1 MEEEEKNPSSI
12 DIVSDLLEDI
22 FLRLPLKSILISK
35 NVSKRW
41 RSILESKTFVERRM
55 SLQKKRKILAAY
67 NCKCGW
73 EPRLLPGSSRCKGNE
88 EIVYLHCN
96 AARPSLSCDG
106 LVCILEPHWIDVLNP
121 WTRQLRRYGFGFGTI
136 FGVWSA
142 FSPGNWAMGFGK
154 DKVTGSYK
162 VVKMCLLSLSE
173 IRVRDPE
180 MEYSVLDVETGEW
193 RMLSPPPCKV
203 SAVKRSVSVNGSIY
217 WLQNTIDRV
226 CKILALDLHKEEFH
240 NVSVPAM
247 SVTQET
253 HIVNLEDCLAI
264 ANTDTNAEWKLEIWS
279 TDTEVKT
286 WTKTY
291 SIHLENRVAS
301 LERQNRWF
309 TPVSVSKEGN
319 IVFYDNHKRLFKYYP
334 RKNEILYLSADTSV
348 ISSFFENLAP
358 LPLKSTLPY
367 PHPRRR
373 TKCPLSRPNEFGI
386 LDIILAT
393 LVLVGSIWSPLLF
406 RVKL

>member
-12 DIVSDLLEDI
+12 DIVSDLLEAI

-35 NVSKRW
+35 SVSKRW

-55 SLQKKRKILAAY
+55 ILQKKRKILAAY

-88 EIVYLHCN
+88 EIVYMHCN

-142 FSPGNWAMGFGK
+142 FSPGNWAMGFGR

-162 VVKMCLLSLSE
+162 VVKMCLLSLSK

-180 MEYSVLDVETGEW
+180 VEYSVLDVETGEW
-193 RMLSPPPCKV
+193 RMLSPPP
-203 SAVKRSVSVNGSIY
+203 S
-217 WLQNTIDRV
+217 
-226 CKILALDLHKEEFH
+226 LDLHKEEFH
-240 NVSVPAM
+240 NVLVPAM

-253 HIVNLEDCLAI
+253 HIVNLEDRLTI
-264 ANTDTNAEWKLEIWS
+264 ANTDTKAEWKLEIWS
-279 TDTEVKT
+279 MDAEVKT

-309 TPVSVSKEGN
+309 TPVSVSKQGN

-334 RKNEILYLSADTSV
+334 RKNEILYLSADTTV

-373 TKCPLSRPNEFGI
+373 TKCPLLRPNEFGI

>member
-35 NVSKRW
+35 SVSKRW

-88 EIVYLHCN
+88 EMVYLHYN

-121 WTRQLRRYGFGFGTI
+121 WTRQLRRYGYGFGPI
-136 FGVWSA
+136 IGVWSA

-162 VVKMCLLSLSE
+162 VVKMCLLSFSQ

-180 MEYSVLDVETGEW
+180 VEYSVLDVETGEW

-203 SAVKRSVSVNGSIY
+203 SAVKRSVCVNGSIY
-217 WLQNTIDRV
+217 WLQNIIDRV
-226 CKILALDLHKEEFH
+226 CKILALDLNKEEFH

-247 SVTQET
+247 SATQET
-253 HIVNLEDCLAI
+253 HIVNLEDRLAI
-264 ANTDTNAEWKLEIWS
+264 ANTDTKAEWKLEIW
-279 TDTEVKT
+279 
-286 WTKTY
+286 
-291 SIHLENRVAS
+291 ILEHGCR
-301 LERQNRWF
+301 
-309 TPVSVSKEGN
+309 SKN
-319 IVFYDNHKRLFKYYP
+319 MDQDL
-334 RKNEILYLSADTSV
+334 LY
-348 ISSFFENLAP
+348 
-358 LPLKSTLPY
+358 K
-367 PHPRRR
+367 
-373 TKCPLSRPNEFGI
+373 
-386 LDIILAT
+386 
-393 LVLVGSIWSPLLF
+393 F
-406 RVKL
+406 RE